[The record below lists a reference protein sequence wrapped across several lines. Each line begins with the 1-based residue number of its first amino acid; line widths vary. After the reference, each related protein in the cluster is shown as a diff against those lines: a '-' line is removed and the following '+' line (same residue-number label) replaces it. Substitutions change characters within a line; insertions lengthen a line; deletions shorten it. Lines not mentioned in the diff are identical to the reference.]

1 MPELDRFYRE
11 AADKAALLAVAPA
24 SQESGMRGLI
34 MEGGYQFPLMLDQG
48 DVGDA
53 YKVRYVPTLFVID
66 PAGKI
71 HTRHTGVLDRPE
83 LDEILEAIRVEFSPS
98 GAASD

>member
-11 AADKAALLAVAPA
+11 AADKAAILAVAPA
-24 SQESGMRGLI
+24 SHESGMRGLI

-66 PAGKI
+66 ASGN
-71 HTRHTGVLDRPE
+71 L
-83 LDEILEAIRVEFSPS
+83 VERYIGATDFAQLNEFVDSLS
-98 GAASD
+98 GG